1 MTSEGPTVSRVLD
14 EATEFLSSRR
24 PRTPRLDAELLLAY
38 VLGQSRTQ
46 LYTRAFEQLPRN
58 QVEKFQQL
66 LKRRGQGAPV
76 AYLVGWK
83 EFYGRR
89 FVVTPDVLIPRPETE
104 ILVEESLR
112 CVERSG
118 LARPRLLDCC
128 TGSGCVAVT
137 LALEV
142 AESQV
147 RACDLCPKALEVAA
161 ENLVAHNLH
170 RRIKLYQGDLLE
182 ALPPHTQRFDLIVSN
197 PPYVATDVGPRP
209 EEGVVR
215 YEPNLALF
223 GGRDGCDLLRRLA
236 DGATRWLNPGGWM
249 VLEMAPFQIEGME
262 AYLQERGFQHTSI
275 VPDLS
280 GLPRVLS
287 GRWES

>member
-1 MTSEGPTVSRVLD
+1 MTSKGLTVARVLD
-14 EATEFLSSRR
+14 EATEFLSRSR
-24 PRTPRLDAELLLAY
+24 PRTPRLDAEILLSY
-38 VLGQSRTQ
+38 VLGHTRTQ
-46 LYTRAFEQLPRN
+46 LYTRAFEKLPAAQWER
-58 QVEKFQQL
+58 FQAL
-66 LKRRGQGAPV
+66 LEQRGQGAPV

-89 FVVTPDVLIPRPETE
+89 FTVTPDVLIPRPETE
-104 ILVEESLR
+104 ILVEECIR
-112 CVERSG
+112 CSSRSG
-118 LARPRLLDCC
+118 LARPRMLDAC
-128 TGSGCVAVT
+128 TGSGCVAIT

-142 AESQV
+142 AEAQV
-147 RACDLCPKALEVAA
+147 RACDLCPKALEIAV
-161 ENLVAHNLH
+161 ENLMAYNLE
-170 RRIKLYQGDLLE
+170 RRIKLYQGDLWE
-182 ALPPHTQRFDLIVSN
+182 ALPRQAQRFDLIASN
-197 PPYVATDVGPRP
+197 PPYVALDSGPRP

-223 GGRDGCDLLRRLA
+223 GGQDGMDLLRRLA

-287 GRWES
+287 GRWEA

>member
-1 MTSEGPTVSRVLD
+1 MTQGPTVARVLD
-14 EATEFLSSRR
+14 EATEFLSTRR

-38 VLGQSRTQ
+38 VLGQTRTQ
-46 LYTRAFEQLPRN
+46 LYTKAFERLARP
-58 QVEKFQQL
+58 QVEHFEKL
-66 LKRRGQGAPV
+66 LKKRGQGVPV

-104 ILVEESLR
+104 IVVEETLR

-128 TGSGCVAVT
+128 TGSGCLAVT

-142 AESQV
+142 AEALV
-147 RACDLCPKALEVAA
+147 RACDICPKALEVAA
-161 ENLVAHNLH
+161 ENLEQHNLT

-182 ALPPHTQRFDLIVSN
+182 ALPTRTQRFDVIASN
-197 PPYVATDVGPRP
+197 PPYVATDAGPRP

-215 YEPNLALF
+215 YEPRLALF
-223 GGRDGCDLLRRLA
+223 GGRDGLDLVRRLV
-236 DGATRWLNPGGWM
+236 DQCERWLNPGGWI

-287 GRWES
+287 GRWEA

>member
-1 MTSEGPTVSRVLD
+1 MKTGPTVARLLD
-14 EATEFLSSRR
+14 EATEFLSTRR

-38 VLGQSRTQ
+38 VLGNTRTQ
-46 LYTRAFEQLPRN
+46 LYTKAFERLARP
-58 QVEKFQQL
+58 QVEQFEKL
-66 LKRRGQGAPV
+66 LKKRGQGVPV

-104 ILVEESLR
+104 VVVEEAMR
-112 CVERSG
+112 CVERGG
-118 LARPRLLDCC
+118 LARPRILDCC
-128 TGSGCVAVT
+128 TGSGCLAVT

-142 AESQV
+142 AEARV
-147 RACDLCPKALEVAA
+147 RACDICPKALEVAA
-161 ENLVAHNLH
+161 ENLEQHNLT
-170 RRIKLYQGDLLE
+170 RRVKLYQGDLLE
-182 ALPPHTQRFDLIVSN
+182 ALPLTTQRFDLIVSN
-197 PPYVATDVGPRP
+197 PPYVATDAGPRP

-223 GGRDGCDLLRRLA
+223 GGRDGMELIRRLVQQSE
-236 DGATRWLNPGGWM
+236 RWLNPGGWI

-287 GRWES
+287 GRWDA